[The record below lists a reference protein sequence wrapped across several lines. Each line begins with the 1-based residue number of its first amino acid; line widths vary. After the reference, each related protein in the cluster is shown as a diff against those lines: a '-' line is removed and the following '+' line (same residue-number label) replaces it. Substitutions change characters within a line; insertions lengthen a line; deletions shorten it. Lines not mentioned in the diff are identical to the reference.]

1 MRLAKGTENDLCG
14 TNSTP
19 QFTTLLSVNRKPT
32 EKGKELMTNLPAKII
47 SLETAMKRWG
57 MSLSDVFLIAHN
69 HGLRPVYR
77 DVEDWKY
84 WDEREE
90 GDWIDLFDQRKEGT
104 SKIFFMRSEVGALEK
119 RIGGPITKS
128 LRVINEEDLLQRWDI
143 SKVELW
149 SVVEERNLEP
159 VDPLGVKIE
168 DFAELDQHL
177 LRYQLYDEIKC
188 YFQLSDIEQIEKEH
202 KIEPKTPGSQKHTKL
217 RPNQWHNLRS
227 REVAKELWKKDPKIT
242 IADMI
247 MRDEIAAACDG
258 RLYNEKTLRKW
269 IKDLCPDRL
278 PGRRRKTE

>member
-1 MRLAKGTENDLCG
+1 MRSAKGTENGLCG
-14 TNSTP
+14 SNSTP
-19 QFTTLLSVNRKPT
+19 QFTTLLSANRKPT
-32 EKGKELMTNLPAKII
+32 EKGKELMMNLPAKII

-57 MSLSDVFLIAHN
+57 MSLSDVFLLTYN
-69 HGLRPVYR
+69 HRLRPVYR
-77 DVEDWKY
+77 YTTEWKY
-84 WDEREE
+84 WDEQEG
-90 GDWIDLFDQRKEGT
+90 GDWMDLFDQGTEGT
-104 SKIFFMRSEVGALEK
+104 IKIFFLRSDIAELEQ

-128 LRVINEEDLLQRWDI
+128 VRVINEKDLQERWDI
-143 SKVELW
+143 DREELW

-168 DFAELDQHL
+168 DFEELDQRL
-177 LRYQLYDEIKC
+177 LRYSLYDEIRW
-188 YFQLSDIEQIEKEH
+188 YFQLSDVEHIEKEH
-202 KIEPKTPGSQKHTKL
+202 KIEPKTPGNQNRPKL

-278 PGRRRKTE
+278 PGRRRKT